1 MTRHA
6 GEVAPLERPLTSV
19 ERDLTSVE
27 RDLTEWMLRHGR
39 PDARHYLPQLENATV
54 ASLCPCGCA
63 SIDFAI
69 QGQVASENS
78 LDILGDYLFG
88 GPDDLAGAFVF
99 ARGGVLAGLEVY
111 GLTRDN
117 PKELPHPA
125 SLRSFTAG

>member
-6 GEVAPLERPLTSV
+6 NKVAPLKRPLTP
-19 ERDLTSVE
+19 VE

-39 PDARHYLPQLENATV
+39 PDARDYLPQLENATV
-54 ASLCPCGCA
+54 ASRCPCGCA

-69 QGQVASENS
+69 RGQAASENT

-111 GLTRDN
+111 GLAREN
-117 PKELPHPA
+117 PKELPRPA
-125 SLRSFTAG
+125 SLRPFTAG